1 MVHHLGVC
9 IDAAAPLIHFA
20 MSRTKIKRIPAV
32 RQPLI
37 AVIVLIVA
45 VGIASSPFIPFVVV
59 GKNKNTL
66 EVEFAI

>member
-9 IDAAAPLIHFA
+9 IDTAPPLIHFA
-20 MSRTKIKRIPAV
+20 MSRTKIKTIPAV

-37 AVIVLIVA
+37 AVIVLSVA

-66 EVEFAI
+66 DVEFAI